1 MDKTNSKDEVERL
14 LCMYF
19 PQYPPLEYRNVSF
32 DKECFLVEV
41 NLFDVNVCSEESFT
55 YLEEAEEET
64 AKLCLELLTSFLKAL
79 KINNTN
85 TENEDEIG
93 LKEVFDPLVKFMRE
107 FKPKL
112 IAKQDGEVLNAVFSE
127 EQWKS
132 SFIGEELVG
141 PLLDNITSEHGRN
154 KEFSLDQIDT
164 FSKDGTSPLER
175 EDLKCNVSN
184 VVEENAISFLFQH
197 WQKKSQT
204 LQPPIFEFF
213 TKGPYHGCSLKFDGD
228 SIIVPAVYKKRIDAK
243 CEAAR
248 IGVAQIFGPL
258 KKFTPLK
265 PDEPMALNSW
275 LNDKSIIEVNENA
288 QISFNLTD
296 DNVSNVSL
304 KPWDHIQLNPLLPS
318 QLQQLISIP
327 TDTLDIKAPPGLN
340 FVSLV
345 NEYCQMNRLDLPKFN
360 SITKNEGL
368 NVISFCSSIDSFPL
382 INGPIMSQ
390 SFSKKSEAKNDCAGR
405 LYKIL
410 VERGLINPKTGK
422 TVIDKQIQN
431 QKRLQFGPI
440 RKENFCYLPPPP
452 PPPFKHIPS
461 SPAPKN
467 PPLDPKLLEFL
478 IMKKRKEN

>member
-1 MDKTNSKDEVERL
+1 MDITNFKDEVERL

-32 DKECFLVEV
+32 GKDNFLAEV
-41 NLFDVNVCSEESFT
+41 KLFDVNVCSEQSFST
-55 YLEEAEEET
+55 VEEAEEET
-64 AKLCLELLTSFLKAL
+64 AKLCFELLTSFLKAL
-79 KINNTN
+79 KIDNSN

-93 LKEVFDPLVKFMRE
+93 LKEVFEPLVKFMKE
-107 FKPKL
+107 YKPKPM
-112 IAKQDGEVLNAVFSE
+112 AKQDSEGFNEVFSE

-141 PLLDNITSEHGRN
+141 PLLDNITSEHGKN
-154 KEFSLDQIDT
+154 KEFSLEQIDT
-164 FSKDGTSPLER
+164 FSKDGTSPLEK
-175 EDLKCNVSN
+175 EELKCNVNN

-265 PDEPMALNSW
+265 PDEPMALNTW
-275 LNDKSIIEVNENA
+275 LTDRSINEVIGNA
-288 QISFNLTD
+288 QISCNLSD
-296 DNVSNVSL
+296 DNVANVSL
-304 KPWDHIQLNPLLPS
+304 KPLNHIQSKSLLQP
-318 QLQQLISIP
+318 QNQQQIPIP
-327 TDTLDIKAPPGLN
+327 TDTLEIKAPQGLN

-360 SITKNEGL
+360 SLTRNEGL
-368 NVISFCSSIDSFPL
+368 NVISFCSSIDSFPS
-382 INGPIMSQ
+382 IDDPIMSQ

-422 TVIDKQIQN
+422 PVIDKQIQN
-431 QKRLQFGPI
+431 QKRLHFSPI
-440 RKENFCYLPPPP
+440 TKDKFFYLPPPP
-452 PPPFKHIPS
+452 LPPFKHIPLS
-461 SPAPKN
+461 AAPKN